1 MELQESIR
9 DYKSREG
16 FVPAIQRPALRPLKV
31 FAFDPSLRRSS
42 GNLAVVEIV
51 NERLGPGRRA
61 NGLALR
67 LDVVRLRFCGT

>member
-9 DYKSREG
+9 DYKSQEG

-31 FAFDPSLRRSS
+31 FAFDPSLRRSA

-51 NERLGPGRRA
+51 NERLRPGPD
-61 NGLALR
+61 LR
-67 LDVVRLRFCGT
+67 KGSL